1 MRHYEIVFLFHPNQS
16 DRVDEM
22 LARYK
27 AQIEEESNGIVH
39 RVQDLQRK
47 KLHYTIKSQKSSKS
61 HFAVMNI
68 ECGQTCIDGL
78 KENFRFNDAIMR
90 NLIIKRDAAV
100 TEDCGP
106 LLEKDEK
113 TPPSRTIR
121 QILNQRFKAEDI
133 YLNIGFL
140 REFVLETG
148 RIVPARVGGVSA
160 SQQREISQAIK
171 LARYLGLMP
180 YCDRHS

>member
-1 MRHYEIVFLFHPNQS
+1 
-16 DRVDEM
+16 
-22 LARYK
+22 
-27 AQIEEESNGIVH
+27 
-39 RVQDLQRK
+39 
-47 KLHYTIKSQKSSKS
+47 
-61 HFAVMNI
+61 
-68 ECGQTCIDGL
+68 
-78 KENFRFNDAIMR
+78 MR

-106 LLEKDEK
+106 LLEKDEN